1 MMMFQCDPRLE
12 KDSVFVCAL
21 ALCEV
26 RLHINAAYPW
36 LILVPRRPG
45 ACEIFDLGPQDQALL
60 MEETAHAARVLKD
73 LVRAHKIN
81 VGALGNIVPQLHMH
95 VVARFQDDPAWPGP
109 VWGAPT
115 TKAYGDEG
123 LEIFIGKLTDML
135 GAR

>member
-1 MMMFQCDPRLE
+1 MMMFQCDPLLE

-45 ACEIFDLGPQDQALL
+45 ACEIFDLGPQDRALL

-73 LVRAHKIN
+73 LVKAHKIN

-109 VWGAPT
+109 VWSAPD
-115 TKAYGDEG
+115 TKPYGEEEMQTLVTALKAG
-123 LEIFIGKLTDML
+123 LSG
-135 GAR
+135 